1 MIKIIIQI
9 WMLDLHRNKAKLE
22 KKMLNLHRN
31 KAKKK
36 IWNVILH
43 RNKAKLEN
51 FKSQFA
57 PQ

>member
-1 MIKIIIQI
+1 
-9 WMLDLHRNKAKLE
+9 
-22 KKMLNLHRN
+22 MLNLHRN